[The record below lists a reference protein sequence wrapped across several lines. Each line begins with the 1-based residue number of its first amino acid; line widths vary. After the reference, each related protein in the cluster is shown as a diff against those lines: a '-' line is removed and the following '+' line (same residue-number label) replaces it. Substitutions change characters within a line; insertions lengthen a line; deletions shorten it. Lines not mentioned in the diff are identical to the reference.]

1 MATVPDPAIQADAEE
16 AMLRLRVGSSNQ
28 VLAGVC
34 GAGAVVVALAWSPD
48 VWGWL
53 LLWYT
58 VMLASQGVRIW
69 VEVYASQASS
79 GRPLNRRVNLAGGS
93 ALASGL
99 VQAVSL
105 LFFPMEDAFEQSL
118 HTLILLVMSTG
129 AVVYTAGHSRTYYP
143 YMAPI
148 VAGLVLAWWTLSAA
162 AAERPWLAAGF
173 GALILV
179 YGANLMSYAR
189 DTWAMFLN
197 AAAMRHHETL
207 QNQRLAVAVQTAEA
221 ASHAKTRFLAAA
233 SHDLRQPIHTIA
245 LLAGVLKLRHRND
258 ASSEAVAML
267 DSVVQS
273 LSHQLDDL
281 LDISKLD
288 AGVVKM
294 AAQPLSLAR
303 FLSRRMDEVRND
315 AQAKG
320 LRTRL
325 DAGIDAMVYT
335 DPNLLERVLR
345 NLLNNAVKF
354 TVQGEVS
361 VSLTVHDEWAVIQVR
376 DTGCGIP
383 QENHTEVFREFVQL
397 GNPERD
403 RTKGMGLGLSI
414 VERLCRLMAIDLRLH
429 SELGQGTCFE
439 LWLPLHNTAAAMPDA
454 RPGDIELR
462 RLGLTVLV
470 VDDEAQVRSATALL
484 LTELGCRCL
493 EAEDLSSARQV
504 AEQQRPDFLLADH
517 RLRGDGDGIAVVRAL
532 RERHPGLP
540 AAIVSGDI
548 GPAQLQAIEL
558 AGLRLLHK
566 PVRLN
571 TLVQLLAET
580 TDEPTRASPNLPTPS
595 PTQPPA

>member
-1 MATVPDPAIQADAEE
+1 
-16 AMLRLRVGSSNQ
+16 MLRLRVGSSNQ
-28 VLAGVC
+28 VLAGAC
-34 GAGAVVVALAWSPD
+34 GAGAVVVALAWSPEL
-48 VWGWL
+48 WGWL
-53 LLWYT
+53 LLWYL
-58 VMLASQGVRIW
+58 VMLASQGARIW

-79 GRPLNRRVNLAGGS
+79 GRPLDHRVKLAGSS

-173 GALILV
+173 GTLILV
-179 YGANLMSYAR
+179 YGLNLMSYAR

-245 LLAGVLKLRHRND
+245 LLTGVLKLRHRND

-320 LRTRL
+320 LGTRL
-325 DAGIDAMVYT
+325 DAGVDAMVLT

-354 TVQGEVS
+354 TAQGEVTL
-361 VSLTVHDEWAVIQVR
+361 SLSVHDEWAVVQVR

-383 QENHTEVFREFVQL
+383 QANQTEVFREFVQL

-414 VERLCRLMAIDLRLH
+414 VERLCRLMAIDLRLN
-429 SELGQGTCFE
+429 SEPGQGACFE
-439 LWLPLHNTAAAMPDA
+439 LRLPLHNSAAAIPDV
-454 RPGDIELR
+454 RRCDIEPSR
-462 RLGLTVLV
+462 FDLTVLV

-566 PVRLN
+566 PVQLDH
-571 TLVQLLAET
+571 LVQLLAET
-580 TDEPTRASPNLPTPS
+580 TAEPTRTSPNLPSLS
-595 PTQPPA
+595 PT